1 MALRIKTRQ
10 ETDYFCTALYD
21 LRFCALLLYCIDQN
35 IYTNREMT
43 CHALLHLTS
52 LSANRS

>member
-43 CHALLHLTS
+43 CHASLHLTS